1 MTLTDDIGTA
11 VLSGL
16 AGSPG
21 LAYGYAF
28 IHYEKLGKVRMETIH
43 ASGVQNEL
51 KRLDNAISRSKQ
63 ELEALRVEASNSVGN
78 ELSRIFDAQMM
89 ILEDDDFLDK
99 VRQSL
104 VARPRNVEW
113 VFQQEVNKTVRALA
127 RSKDKYMREM
137 ISDINAVTARLLHNL
152 SGIDSIGQRMPKS
165 PVIAFAPFFSPDE
178 IMSMKDSN
186 VTGFVAETGG
196 PTSHMALFARALGL
210 PAVIGVKNAL
220 RTIKPSQQ
228 VLLNGALGEV
238 IISPSKK
245 EWNSF
250 KKRVETSRR
259 QARQRLAKLSDI
271 PSRTK
276 DGRNVCVTANLE
288 VPSDYDRALADEDI
302 GVGLYRTEFL
312 YLNRGDFPEEEEQFE
327 TYRKIAEEFNPN
339 PVTLR
344 TFDLGGDKF
353 TQHFKNNGEPNPA
366 LGWRAIRFSLDVPRI
381 FRSQLRAMLRASAYG
396 NIRIMLPMISSVEQ
410 IVRAKRIIT
419 SVKKDLRRR
428 KIEYD
433 DGVQVGIMIEIPS
446 AAIMAHR
453 LALEADFFSIGT
465 NDLTQYTLAVDR
477 NHTKVAK
484 WYREYHPAVLR
495 FISHTVQAGH
505 DNDIPVS
512 ICGELAGDP
521 RACKMLVGFGVDSL
535 SMSPNAIHTVKALI
549 PTFTYEEA
557 KEFAQKILTMQSAVE
572 VENLVN
578 EDYEANS

>member
-1 MTLTDDIGTA
+1 MTLADDIGTT
-11 VLSGL
+11 VLNGIS
-16 AGSPG
+16 GSPG
-21 LAYGYAF
+21 LAFGLAF

-43 ASGVQNEL
+43 AGGVKGEL
-51 KRLDNAISRSKQ
+51 KRLDNAITKSKS
-63 ELEALRVEASNSVGN
+63 ELEVLRVEASNSVGT

-89 ILEDDDFLDK
+89 ILEDEDFLDK
-99 VRQSL
+99 VRQAL

-113 VFQQEVNKTVRALA
+113 VFQHEVNKTIRALA

-152 SGIDSIGQRMPKS
+152 SGIDSIEQKMPKTA
-165 PVIAFAPFFSPDE
+165 VIAFAPFFSPDE

-196 PTSHMALFARALGL
+196 PTSHMALFAKALGL

-220 RTIKPSQQ
+220 KTIKPTQR
-228 VLLNGALGEV
+228 VMINGALGEV

-250 KKRVETSRR
+250 KKRVETARR
-259 QARQRLAKLSDI
+259 KARQRLAKLSDI
-271 PSRTK
+271 PSETK
-276 DGRNVCVTANLE
+276 DGHRIEVSANLE
-288 VPSDYDRALADEDI
+288 VPSDYDRTLAEEKI
-302 GVGLYRTEFL
+302 SVGLYRTEFL
-312 YLNRGDFPEEEEQFE
+312 YLNRGEFPDEEEQFK
-327 TYRKIAEEFNPN
+327 TYRQIVEEFEPS

-353 TQHFKNNGEPNPA
+353 TQHFRVDDEPNPA

-381 FRSQLRAMLRASAYG
+381 FRAQIRAMLRASAFG
-396 NIRIMLPMISSVEQ
+396 NIKIMLPMISSVEQ
-410 IVRAKRIIT
+410 LIRAKRIIT
-419 SVKKDLRRR
+419 SVKKDLKR
-428 KIEYD
+428 KKIDFD
-433 DGVQVGIMIEIPS
+433 DTIQVGIMIEIPS

-484 WYREYHPAVLR
+484 WYRQYHPAVLR
-495 FISHTVQAGH
+495 FITHTIQAGH
-505 DNDIPVS
+505 DNDIPVH

-521 RACKMLVGFGVDSL
+521 RACKMLVGFGIDSL

-549 PTFTYEEA
+549 PTINYEDA
-557 KEFAQKILTMQSAVE
+557 KLFADKILTMQSAVE
-572 VENLVN
+572 VENFVN
-578 EDYEANS
+578 EDYEANT